1 MERGDVQHLSCPRC
15 KAPVTKDQLKKIF
28 PKATD
33 ETLTIVATSYTKYM
47 EDLQMDTCWN
57 KAHFFAQAKVEGGEK
72 IELKKGES
80 MDYSAEDLYKGRWNP
95 KKNKYVTLF
104 SAFKGNYEDSYNYGR
119 SSRNNY
125 TANQKMIANIAYSN
139 RKDLGNLGGDD
150 GWNFRGKGLI
160 QLTGRDNYSK
170 ANVFTKKYEN
180 VDILANSDLVAH
192 DLKIAVLSS
201 MAFFVFR
208 NINIKANGTK
218 NVINDICPL
227 VGNDVTLAGGKTNHK
242 EKQDAFDKYT
252 SVVFQIDKCLWGKLD
267 NSLKH
272 MDGRGPWMKIVLDEA
287 KNYGGYNEGS
297 NKNQT
302 KLTKR
307 IKNAYFSIKNEAA
320 SSSSDPSSI
329 SWCACFASWCLQQAG
344 YGNPS
349 SCRALEFDPNYIH
362 EGPGNPEKKPAH
374 MRKIS
379 EPVYGCIIVWKNNKK
394 AGGHVAFY
402 FGKTKEGNVIPIG
415 GNQGQSLQFSNRNP
429 NGDYGQKIVGY
440 YLPDDY
446 EENPK
451 DKFTDDELKLDPVKL
466 NKSDL
471 LAKNG
476 FVSGAT

>member
-15 KAPVTKDQLKKIF
+15 KAPVTKDELKKIF

-95 KKNKYVTLF
+95 KKNKYVTIF

-139 RKDLGNLGGDD
+139 RKELGNLGGDD

-201 MAFFVFR
+201 MAFFVFSK
-208 NINIKANGTK
+208 INIKANGTK

-227 VGNDVTLAGGKTNHK
+227 VGNDVSLAGGKTNHK

-252 SVVFQIDKCLWGKLD
+252 SVVFQVDKCLWGKLD
-267 NSLKH
+267 NALKY
-272 MDGRGPWMKIVLDEA
+272 MDGRAPWMDIAVNLAKEMKGCKEGVEPMYSNAKKFLKYCGNNFEPTDGENGPWCAAFMNWTIGQTINPITNEPYKHA
-287 KNYGGYNEGS
+287 KS
-297 NKNQT
+297 
-302 KLTKR
+302 
-307 IKNAYFSIKNEAA
+307 AA
-320 SSSSDPSSI
+320 SLAPTSNSK
-329 SWCACFASWCLQQAG
+329 L
-344 YGNPS
+344 Y
-349 SCRALEFDPNYIH
+349 
-362 EGPGNPEKKPAH
+362 K
-374 MRKIS
+374 KIS
-379 EPVYGCIIVWKNNKK
+379 EPIFGCIVVYKHISKWK
-394 AGGHVAFY
+394 GHTGFL
-402 FGKTKEGNVIPIG
+402 FGKTKNGLYILLG
-415 GNQGQSLQFSNRNP
+415 GNQDNTIRFDSYGEYTSKSKLKKLYGFYVPYDYTISEKDNLTESDIYEDSNSINVNFGITGGIGTGQ
-429 NGDYGQKIVGY
+429 
-440 YLPDDY
+440 
-446 EENPK
+446 
-451 DKFTDDELKLDPVKL
+451 T
-466 NKSDL
+466 
-471 LAKNG
+471 
-476 FVSGAT
+476 T